1 MQDWAEKLLFVAAG
15 AAAGAL
21 GLVAWQ
27 NRDRLHELL
36 DVALDK
42 GQELMKDQMQDL
54 ENMAAATGTTGAT
67 GGAGGSAHNTAGKEA

>member
-67 GGAGGSAHNTAGKEA
+67 GGAGGSAHNAAGKEA